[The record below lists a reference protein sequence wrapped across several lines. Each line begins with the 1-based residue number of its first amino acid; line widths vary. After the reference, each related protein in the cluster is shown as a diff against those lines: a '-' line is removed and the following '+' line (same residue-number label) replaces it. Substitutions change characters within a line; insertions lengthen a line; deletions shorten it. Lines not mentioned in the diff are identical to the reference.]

1 MVALLLLILLLTLG
15 AASLLDLT
23 VDSRDTR
30 FSLGPLIGRQPKPA
44 DGTFSNP
51 SS

>member
-1 MVALLLLILLLTLG
+1 MVALMLMILLLSLG

-30 FSLGPLIGRQPKPA
+30 FSLGPIIGRHSKPRT
-44 DGTFSNP
+44 GTFSNP
-51 SS
+51 SL